1 MSANLQKSRL
11 NNLKL
16 GFHRRTVEYEAI
28 FVDLYLAGVVP
39 KEVVE
44 AFTGRQVPDYLSAPK
59 EVEQIKNK
67 DKPNVEGD
75 KKDGGKS
82 NGRGKQ
88 TGSKQGN
95 DSTEGKNKQEVE
107 KHDSET
113 GDKDESV
120 ASEHVADA
128 Q

>member
-16 GFHRRTVEYEAI
+16 GFHRRTIEYEAI
-28 FVDLYLAGVVP
+28 FVDLYLAGVIP

-44 AFTGRQVPDYLSAPK
+44 SFTGRQVPDYLSAPK

-67 DKPNVEGD
+67 GKPNAAGD

-82 NGRGKQ
+82 NGKGKQ
-88 TGSKQGN
+88 TGSQ
-95 DSTEGKNKQEVE
+95 QEVE

-113 GDKDESV
+113 GAKDESV

>member
-16 GFHRRTVEYEAI
+16 GFHRRTIEYEAI
-28 FVDLYLAGVVP
+28 FVDLYLAGVIP

-59 EVEQIKNK
+59 EVDKPKNK
-67 DKPNVEGD
+67 DNQNVEGD

-88 TGSKQGN
+88 TSSKGI
-95 DSTEGKNKQEVE
+95 KQDGEE
-107 KHDSET
+107 HDSET
-113 GDKDESV
+113 GDKDEPV